1 MVEEVRGYLSDMI
14 DAIATKRYD
23 DLQQI
28 TEFAPAAKALH
39 ISRIVRTLNYGGRLN
54 ETLIYKDSSIYPL
67 HNKKYERENTS
78 CSLTYEFYTD
88 VDFEIFGLLID
99 DTAVVRAAFAL
110 AQSEDYSD
118 IKNDAENLER
128 LIRLAQKSA
137 KTNERMVF

>member
-54 ETLIYKDSSIYPL
+54 ETLIYKDSSTL
-67 HNKKYERENTS
+67 
-78 CSLTYEFYTD
+78 YTIRNMS
-88 VDFEIFGLLID
+88 VK
-99 DTAVVRAAFAL
+99 TQAAV
-110 AQSEDYSD
+110 
-118 IKNDAENLER
+118 
-128 LIRLAQKSA
+128 
-137 KTNERMVF
+137 

>member
-39 ISRIVRTLNYGGRLN
+39 ISRIVRTLNYGGRLS

-88 VDFEIFGLLID
+88 VDLKLLQMSRNSYLSISPIFWLSLHLH
-99 DTAVVRAAFAL
+99 A
-110 AQSEDYSD
+110 EYS
-118 IKNDAENLER
+118 R
-128 LIRLAQKSA
+128 
-137 KTNERMVF
+137 

>member
-54 ETLIYKDSSIYPL
+54 ETLIYKDSSIYPCTIR
-67 HNKKYERENTS
+67 NMSVKTQA
-78 CSLTYEFYTD
+78 
-88 VDFEIFGLLID
+88 
-99 DTAVVRAAFAL
+99 AV
-110 AQSEDYSD
+110 
-118 IKNDAENLER
+118 
-128 LIRLAQKSA
+128 
-137 KTNERMVF
+137 